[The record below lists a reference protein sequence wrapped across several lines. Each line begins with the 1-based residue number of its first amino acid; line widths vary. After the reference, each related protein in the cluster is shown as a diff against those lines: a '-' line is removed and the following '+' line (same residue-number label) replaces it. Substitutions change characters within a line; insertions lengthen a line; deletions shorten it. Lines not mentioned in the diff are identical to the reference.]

1 MTKDEILKAI
11 AALSSEDRKA
21 VQKEIAETPFSPME
35 MCQMMMDK
43 MKGGEDPMAF
53 YQEMK
58 EKCCN

>member
-11 AALSSEDRKA
+11 SDLSPEDRETVRK
-21 VQKEIAETPFSPME
+21 KIAETPFSPME

-43 MKGGEDPMAF
+43 MKGGEDPMVVC
-53 YQEMK
+53 QEMK